1 MSMVLL
7 TIDQDAI
14 ILVVGTTLDL
24 DLEYLPGRSVRLLMM
39 IQEYFYF
46 LSIVFLKE
54 ICCNNEIIVIYSILI
69 RNKIQFADDVLM
81 DRTRIRTLSLDH
93 LTVGYKYLL
102 TPLV

>member
-1 MSMVLL
+1 MMWL
-7 TIDQDAI
+7 TIDLDAI
-14 ILVVGTTLDL
+14 VRVVGTILNLDL

-46 LSIVFLKE
+46 LSVSYFKE

-81 DRTRIRTLSLDH
+81 DRTRIRRLSLDH
-93 LTVGYKYLL
+93 LTVG
-102 TPLV
+102 